1 MFERIRRLYSE
12 GKLTKTA
19 VNAAVKK
26 KWITQT
32 QADEITSEEM

>member
-1 MFERIRRLYSE
+1 MFERIKRLYSE

-26 KWITQT
+26 KWITQA
-32 QADEITSEEM
+32 QAAEITAEG

>member
-1 MFERIRRLYSE
+1 MFERIKRLYSE

-26 KWITQT
+26 KWITKA
-32 QADEITSEEM
+32 QAAEITAEG